1 MNPFARKAANRHQQN
16 LFESTNGKSNA
27 DIAHKIEAMSPQQP
41 ERNTTHSEGKQADR
55 PSATTNKTR
64 VKRNVSYGNVKV
76 REYERI
82 IGDNPGVSSGAPIGI
97 GWTYQST
104 EETDLDDHEHQ
115 RKDSSPAVPLTSD
128 ERKNMLKL
136 WSYSSGDIEES
147 QHKVSQIQSQRDESN
162 ASLVRYHR
170 LKQRALDFG
179 HSLKTTVQKLNPL
192 RERSPQVA
200 QATTFEVDVEKYKSP
215 SE

>member
-1 MNPFARKAANRHQQN
+1 MR
-16 LFESTNGKSNA
+16 
-27 DIAHKIEAMSPQQP
+27 PQQH
-41 ERNTTHSEGKQADR
+41 ERNGTQPKEEQADR

-82 IGDNPGVSSGAPIGI
+82 IGDNPGCSSGAPIGI
-97 GWTYQST
+97 GWNYHSA
-104 EETDLDDHEHQ
+104 EETGLDDHQHQ
-115 RKDSSPAVPLTSD
+115 RNERNDSSPAVPLTSD

-147 QHKVSQIQSQRDESN
+147 QHKVSRIRSQRDESN
-162 ASLVRYHR
+162 ESLVRCQR
-170 LKQRALDFG
+170 LKQRAIDFG
-179 HSLKTTVQKLNPL
+179 HLLKTTIQKLNPL

-200 QATTFEVDVEKYKSP
+200 QATTFEVDVEKYKSS

>member
-1 MNPFARKAANRHQQN
+1 
-16 LFESTNGKSNA
+16 
-27 DIAHKIEAMSPQQP
+27 MSPQQNERNKTQS
-41 ERNTTHSEGKQADR
+41 ERNTHR
-55 PSATTNKTR
+55 PATSANNKTR

-82 IGDNPGVSSGAPIGI
+82 IGDNPGCSSGAPIGI
-97 GWTYQST
+97 GWNYRST
-104 EETDLDDHEHQ
+104 EEADLDDHEP
-115 RKDSSPAVPLTSD
+115 SPAVPLTSE
-128 ERKNMLKL
+128 ERKTMLKY

-147 QHKVSQIQSQRDESN
+147 QHKVSRIQSQRDESN
-162 ASLVRYHR
+162 ASLMRYQR

-200 QATTFEVDVEKYKSP
+200 QATTFEVDVEKYKS